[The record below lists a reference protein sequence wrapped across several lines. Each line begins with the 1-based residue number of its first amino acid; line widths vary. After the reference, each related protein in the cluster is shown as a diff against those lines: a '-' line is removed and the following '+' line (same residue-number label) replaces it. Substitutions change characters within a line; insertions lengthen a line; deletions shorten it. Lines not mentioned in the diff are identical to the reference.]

1 MSLDSMLR
9 QIDEQFEVIVV
20 DSLSRDG
27 SRSILRK
34 RAAVG
39 QIRLI
44 ERKCSR
50 GAGRQ
55 IAFENSVGEFVIA
68 HVDMD
73 NFYLPRLMDLVQLYH
88 SHFEGLLLRVD
99 NRKDEGAGSLTL
111 STRSL
116 LEQLGGWNDLQV
128 GEDWDLWR
136 RAAERSLYRWT
147 AYELAVRLSAKVE
160 ARRLRHLMNGL
171 RGMRD
176 RYRTSRPMTVRH
188 LPDSAAK
195 LMGYLLSIGMP
206 RYASAM
212 DEPFLAGSDAY
223 FVPTALAYSKIKGI
237 PDEQKREIA

>member
-1 MSLDSMLR
+1 MSLDSILQ
-9 QIDEQFEVIVV
+9 QINEQFEVIMV

-27 SRSILRK
+27 SRSTLRK

-55 IAFENSVGEFVIA
+55 IAFENSVGDFVIA

-73 NFYLPRLMDLVQLYH
+73 NFYLPRLMDLIQLYH

-99 NRKDEGAGSLTL
+99 NRRDEGAGSLTL

-116 LEQLGGWNDLQV
+116 LEKLGGWNDLQV
-128 GEDWDLWR
+128 GEDWELWR

-147 AYELAVRLSAKVE
+147 AYELAVHLPAKVE

-195 LMGYLLSIGMP
+195 L
-206 RYASAM
+206 
-212 DEPFLAGSDAY
+212 
-223 FVPTALAYSKIKGI
+223 
-237 PDEQKREIA
+237 